1 MPQSLPP
8 FLCLRRGVSPG
19 VVAQSTPPLFSLPTQ
34 RCFLLHEANCAGRI
48 LFSAYAEVFRPP
60 KSISGLRSTFL
71 CLRRGVSVVVN
82 VSSDGTGFS
91 LPTQRCFRRTRHCD
105 DARRLFSA
113 YAEVFLPAI
122 TPLTVPR
129 SFLCLRRG
137 VSIAESI
144 CIMIVNFSLPT
155 QRCFPYPPQFSGV
168 NGLFS
173 AYAEV
178 FLLAI
183 DNRASGGTFL
193 CLRRGVSLFQRTPEW
208 YQAFSLPTQRC
219 FCYR

>member
-1 MPQSLPP
+1 M
-8 FLCLRRGVSPG
+8 
-19 VVAQSTPPLFSLPTQ
+19 
-34 RCFLLHEANCAGRI
+34 FLLAIDNRA
-48 LFSAYAEVFRPP
+48 
-60 KSISGLRSTFL
+60 SGGTFL

-91 LPTQRCFRRTRHCD
+91 LPTQRYFRRTRHCD

-155 QRCFPYPPQFSGV
+155 QRCFRVDLSSGLMV
-168 NGLFS
+168 GLFS

-178 FLLAI
+178 FPSSQPLS
-183 DNRASGGTFL
+183 RFVSPFL
-193 CLRRGVSLFQRTPEW
+193 CLRRGVSRYPTGHDPK
-208 YQAFSLPTQRC
+208 AHFSLPTQRC
-219 FCYR
+219 FSF